1 MIFGAVRRYRYNTCF
16 RNFLSMPGVESLS
29 LLILVW
35 IAFVLAFA
43 GLVQGALGLGFPML
57 ATPMIAAVTD
67 MRTAVIV
74 VLLPCV
80 ATTVTN
86 IAMTG
91 QFLPT
96 FRRFWFMPLC
106 MLTGAAVGAKL
117 FVAFPGFPFA
127 LLLAGVIVLYLY
139 LDHLGHVEWSFVS
152 RHRVV
157 AGVGFAL
164 LAGLSEGSAN
174 IAAPPLLMYLFSLN
188 VDRMVFVQVLNLCFT
203 VGKPTQMVIL
213 TLDGGVT
220 WTQWAATLPFVVI
233 ATATTIFGIKNRDRI
248 DAKTYRRWLLRLLL
262 VIALVL
268 VMQYAFSAL

>member
-1 MIFGAVRRYRYNTCF
+1 
-16 RNFLSMPGVESLS
+16 MPGFESLS
-29 LLILVW
+29 LLVILW
-35 IAFVLAFA
+35 IAVVLAFA
-43 GLVQGALGLGFPML
+43 GMVQGALGLGFPMV

-91 QFLPT
+91 NFLPT
-96 FRRFWFMPLC
+96 LRRFWFMPLC
-106 MLTGAAVGAKL
+106 MLMGAALGARL
-117 FVAFPGFPFA
+117 FVAYPGFPFA

-139 LDHLGHVEWSFVS
+139 LDHLGRVEWAFVAH
-152 RHRVV
+152 HRVV

-164 LAGLSEGSAN
+164 LAGLSEGTAN

-188 VDRMVFVQVLNLCFT
+188 IDRMAFVQVLNLCFT
-203 VGKPTQMVIL
+203 VGKPTQMAIL
-213 TLDGGVT
+213 TVEGGVT
-220 WTQWAATLPFVVI
+220 WTQWAMTLPFVTV
-233 ATATTIFGIKNRDRI
+233 ATVTTIIGIRNRDRI
-248 DAKTYRRWLLRLLL
+248 DAKTYRRWLLRLLF

-268 VMQYAFSAL
+268 VLQFTLGASQ

>member
-1 MIFGAVRRYRYNTCF
+1 
-16 RNFLSMPGVESLS
+16 MPGFESLP
-29 LLILVW
+29 LLVILW
-35 IAFVLAFA
+35 IAVVLAFA

-96 FRRFWFMPLC
+96 LRRFWFMPLC
-106 MLTGAAVGAKL
+106 MLMGAAVGARI
-117 FVAFPGFPFA
+117 FVAYPAFPFA
-127 LLLAGVIVLYLY
+127 LLLAGVILLYLY
-139 LDHLGHVEWSFVS
+139 LDHLSRVEWAFVL
-152 RHRVV
+152 RHRV
-157 AGVGFAL
+157 ASGIGFAF
-164 LAGLSEGSAN
+164 LAGLSEGTAN
-174 IAAPPLLMYLFSLN
+174 IAAPPLLMYLFSLG
-188 VDRMVFVQVLNLCFT
+188 VDRMVFVQILNLCFT
-203 VGKPTQMVIL
+203 VGKPTQMAVL
-213 TLDGGVT
+213 TLEGGVT
-220 WTQWAATLPFVVI
+220 WTQWAMTLPFVAI
-233 ATATTIFGIKNRDRI
+233 ATATTIVGIKNRDRI

-268 VMQYAFSAL
+268 FMQFAFGA

>member
-1 MIFGAVRRYRYNTCF
+1 
-16 RNFLSMPGVESLS
+16 MPGFESLS
-29 LLILVW
+29 SLTLVW
-35 IAFVLAFA
+35 IAVVLAFA
-43 GLVQGALGLGFPML
+43 GVVQGALGLGFPMV

-91 QFLPT
+91 NFLPT
-96 FRRFWFMPLC
+96 LRRFWFMPLC
-106 MLTGAAVGAKL
+106 MLMGAALGARL
-117 FVAFPGFPFA
+117 FVAYPGFPFA

-139 LDHLGHVEWSFVS
+139 LDHLGRVEWAFVAH
-152 RHRVV
+152 HRVV

-164 LAGLSEGSAN
+164 LAGLSEGTAN

-188 VDRMVFVQVLNLCFT
+188 IDRMAFVQVLNLCFT
-203 VGKPTQMVIL
+203 VGKPTQMAIL
-213 TLDGGVT
+213 TVEGGVT
-220 WTQWAATLPFVVI
+220 WTQWAMTLPFVAI
-233 ATATTIFGIKNRDRI
+233 ATVTTIIGIRNRDRI
-248 DAKTYRRWLLRLLL
+248 DAKTYRRWLLRLLF

-268 VMQYAFSAL
+268 VLQFTLGASQ

>member
-1 MIFGAVRRYRYNTCF
+1 
-16 RNFLSMPGVESLS
+16 MPGFESLP
-29 LLILVW
+29 LYLIVW
-35 IAFVLAFA
+35 IALVLALA
-43 GLVQGALGLGFPML
+43 GLVQGTLGVGFPMV

-96 FRRFWFMPLC
+96 LRRYWFMPLC
-106 MLTGAAVGAKL
+106 MLAGAAVGARL
-117 FVAFPGFPFA
+117 FVAYPAFPFA

-139 LDHLGHVEWSFVS
+139 LDHLGRVEWAFVS
-152 RHRVV
+152 RHRV
-157 AGVGFAL
+157 ASGVGFAL
-164 LAGLSEGSAN
+164 IAGLSEGTAN
-174 IAAPPLLMYLFSLN
+174 IAAPPLLMYMFSLN

-213 TLDGGVT
+213 TAEGGVT
-220 WTQWAATLPFVVI
+220 WMQWAVTLPFVVI
-233 ATATTIFGIKNRDRI
+233 ATFTTVAGIRLRDRI
-248 DAKTYRRWLLRLLL
+248 DAATYRRWLLRLLF

-268 VMQYAFSAL
+268 ILQYALGIR

>member
-1 MIFGAVRRYRYNTCF
+1 
-16 RNFLSMPGVESLS
+16 MPGFESLP
-29 LLILVW
+29 LYLIVW
-35 IAFVLAFA
+35 IALVLALA
-43 GLVQGALGLGFPML
+43 GLVQGTLGVGFPMV

-96 FRRFWFMPLC
+96 LRRYWFMPLC
-106 MLTGAAVGAKL
+106 MLAGAAVGARL
-117 FVAFPGFPFA
+117 FVAYPAFPFA

-139 LDHLGHVEWSFVS
+139 LDHLGRVEWAFVS
-152 RHRVV
+152 RHRV
-157 AGVGFAL
+157 ASGVGFAL
-164 LAGLSEGSAN
+164 IAGLSEGTAN
-174 IAAPPLLMYLFSLN
+174 IAAPPLLMYMFSLN

-213 TLDGGVT
+213 TAEGGVT
-220 WTQWAATLPFVVI
+220 WLHWAATLPFVVI
-233 ATATTIFGIKNRDRI
+233 STFTAVAGIRLRDRI
-248 DAKTYRRWLLRLLL
+248 DAATYRRWLLRLLF

-268 VMQYAFSAL
+268 ILQYALGIR

>member
-1 MIFGAVRRYRYNTCF
+1 
-16 RNFLSMPGVESLS
+16 MPGFESLP
-29 LLILVW
+29 LFIVLW
-35 IAFVLAFA
+35 IALVLAFA
-43 GLVQGALGLGFPML
+43 GLVQGALGLGFPMV

-96 FRRFWFMPLC
+96 LRRFWFMPLC
-106 MLTGAAVGAKL
+106 MLAGAAVGARL

-139 LDHLGHVEWSFVS
+139 LDHLGRVEWAFVS
-152 RHRVV
+152 HHRV
-157 AGVGFAL
+157 ASGIGFAL

-174 IAAPPLLMYLFSLN
+174 VAAPPLLMYLFSLN
-188 VDRMVFVQVLNLCFT
+188 IDRMAFVQVLNLCFT

-213 TLDGGVT
+213 TLEGGVT
-220 WTQWAATLPFVVI
+220 WTQWGITLPFAAI
-233 ATATTIFGIKNRDRI
+233 ATATTIIGIKNRDRI
-248 DAKTYRRWLLRLLL
+248 DAKTYRRWLLRLLF

-268 VMQYAFSAL
+268 IMQFAFGA

>member
-1 MIFGAVRRYRYNTCF
+1 
-16 RNFLSMPGVESLS
+16 MPGFESLPVY
-29 LLILVW
+29 LIVW
-35 IAFVLAFA
+35 IAVVLALA
-43 GLVQGALGLGFPML
+43 GLVQGTLGVGFPMV

-96 FRRFWFMPLC
+96 LRRYWFMPLC
-106 MLTGAAVGAKL
+106 MFVGAAIGARL
-117 FVAFPGFPFA
+117 FVAYPAFPFA

-139 LDHLGHVEWSFVS
+139 LDHLGRVEWAFVA
-152 RHRVV
+152 RHRV
-157 AGVGFAL
+157 ASGVGFAL
-164 LAGLSEGSAN
+164 IAGLSEGTAN
-174 IAAPPLLMYLFSLN
+174 IAAPPLLMYMFSLN

-213 TLDGGVT
+213 TAEGGVT
-220 WTQWAATLPFVVI
+220 WIQWAMTLPFVVI
-233 ATATTIFGIKNRDRI
+233 ATFAAVAGIRMRDRI
-248 DAKTYRRWLLRLLL
+248 DAASYRRWLLRLLF

-268 VMQYAFSAL
+268 ILQYALGIR

>member
-1 MIFGAVRRYRYNTCF
+1 MTGF
-16 RNFLSMPGVESLS
+16 ESLP
-29 LLILVW
+29 LTIVIW
-35 IAFVLAFA
+35 IAVVLAFA

-80 ATTVTN
+80 ATTATN
-86 IAMTG
+86 IMMTG

-96 FRRFWFMPLC
+96 LRRFWFMPLC
-106 MLTGAAVGAKL
+106 MLAGAALGARL
-117 FVAFPGFPFA
+117 FVAYPAFPFA

-139 LDHLGHVEWSFVS
+139 LDHLGRVEWAFVS
-152 RHRVV
+152 RHRV
-157 AGVGFAL
+157 ASGVGFAL
-164 LAGLSEGSAN
+164 LAGLSEGTAN
-174 IAAPPLLMYLFSLN
+174 IAAPPLLMYLFSLG

-213 TLDGGVT
+213 TLEGGVT
-220 WTQWAATLPFVVI
+220 WAQWAATLPFAVI
-233 ATATTIFGIKNRDRI
+233 AVATTICGIKNRERI
-248 DAKTYRRWLLRLLL
+248 DAKTYRRWLLRLLF

-268 VMQYAFSAL
+268 VMQYAFATL